1 MKKFIVA
8 LLIIAL
14 LAGSAAVE
22 AGPIPRGQYVKF
34 NYDLMVYSWPDD
46 SNDSYE
52 TGTVVAWGSIGYV
65 VFLETDNSGH
75 EWAHVR
81 LSEYGEEGNQ
91 SSKRGRY
98 WGGWVRSG
106 GLSTTGAEGVDVRY
120 AQGGFGNGA
129 YSHRPGDVYRDPS
142 CKNHVKATASVWL
155 HRTYGLGQNYGKAL
169 KKGQKVKYRHLIG
182 IDERG
187 VKFYAVRYEG
197 KCLWVSSKYT
207 KLVK

>member
-1 MKKFIVA
+1 MKDLHNTDRIRGGEYLKKFIVA

-22 AGPIPRGQYVKF
+22 ADSIRRRQYVKF
-34 NYDLMVYSWPDD
+34 KYNLIIYSEPD
-46 SNDSYE
+46 DSYE
-52 TGTVVAWGSIGYV
+52 TGTVVAARSIGYV
-65 VFLETDNSGH
+65 EDLQTDNSGW
-75 EWAHVR
+75 EWALVR
-81 LSEYGEEGNQ
+81 LSEYGEEGNH
-91 SSKRGRY
+91 SRKNGRY
-98 WGGWVRSG
+98 WGGWVWSV
-106 GLSTTGAEGVDVRY
+106 GLSQTYIEGVNVRY

-187 VKFYAVRYEG
+187 V
-197 KCLWVSSKYT
+197 
-207 KLVK
+207 

>member
-22 AGPIPRGQYVKF
+22 AGSIRRGRYVKF
-34 NYDLMVYSWPDD
+34 KNKLMVYSEPDV
-46 SNDSYE
+46 SYE
-52 TGTVVAWGSIGYV
+52 TGTVVAGRSIGYV
-65 VFLETDNSGH
+65 EDLKIDNSGH
-75 EWAHVR
+75 EWALVR

-91 SSKRGRY
+91 SSKKGRY
-98 WGGWVRSG
+98 WGGWVRSV
-106 GLSTTGAEGVDVRY
+106 GLSETGAKGVNVRY

-129 YSHRPGDVYRDPS
+129 YCHRPGDVYRDPS

-169 KKGQKVKYRHLIG
+169 KKGQKVKYRRLIG